1 MVLVDKVLGDMGKG
15 PLDLVNE
22 QEFRSVVCE
31 IFLRI
36 SLLGRWTGGGVW
48 GSQFAEDEELMRR
61 LGDLEKL
68 VLLGEP

>member
-36 SLLGRWTGGGVW
+36 YILLSCCAGMSAQREKAGAEIM
-48 GSQFAEDEELMRR
+48 QFCTN
-61 LGDLEKL
+61 
-68 VLLGEP
+68 VS